1 MATETLSLTELRPR
15 LTELIERANRFFD
28 RFLITR
34 HGRTEAV
41 LLAAEDFEGLLETIE
56 ILSDT
61 ECVQRLAEAEEEL
74 ARGGGHD
81 LDAVRRELRD
91 GLGSP

>member
-1 MATETLSLTELRPR
+1 
-15 LTELIERANRFFD
+15 
-28 RFLITR
+28 
-34 HGRTEAV
+34 V